1 MGLRNIE
8 DKLTREAEMKR
19 KGAQLAIKSLEEM
32 SKKVRE
38 LHKDLEKLERKHE
51 ADFKKNPE
59 MARQLMAIREEL
71 GLPLSIGLYEVGQK
85 PSFKDRLTGK
95 DEFHNYLALRVLDIG
110 NKLRSKT
117 GGIISISELILR
129 LNSDNQG
136 FTIPIADLTKALELL
151 KKNKMIHSIRDY
163 SGLKVIEFI
172 DPNLSEDH
180 QLILEIGARFRGEI
194 GFTELVRE
202 LGWSLERVNQSV
214 NILIKQKIA
223 FKTETLDGIVISF
236 PGL

>member
-38 LHKDLEKLERKHE
+38 LHKDLERLEKKHGD
-51 ADFKKNPE
+51 DFKKNPE
-59 MARQLMAIREEL
+59 MTQQLMAIREEL
-71 GLPLSIGLYEVGQK
+71 GLPMAIGLYEVGQK
-85 PSFKDRLTGK
+85 PSFKDKLTGK
-95 DEFHNYLALRVLDIG
+95 NEFHNYLALRVLDIG
-110 NKLRSKT
+110 NKMRSKT
-117 GGIISISELILR
+117 GGIISISELILQ
-129 LNSDNQG
+129 LNDDNHG
-136 FTIPIADLTKALELL
+136 FSILINDLTTALELL

-163 SGLKVIEFI
+163 SGLRVIEFI

-180 QLILEIGARFRGEI
+180 HLILEIGARFRGEI

-202 LGWSLERVNQSV
+202 LGWSLERANQSINALV
-214 NILIKQKIA
+214 KQKIA
-223 FKTETLDGIVISF
+223 IKTDTLDGIVISF